1 MSITHPYPGQ
11 ALTTIEKV
19 QAVLVHDL
27 DGRITDV
34 NQRYL
39 DICGYRREEL
49 VGQPLMMLNEDQDTD
64 RIAPV
69 DFMSALCRGAAQK
82 TEAVHV
88 AKNGDN
94 YWVYETHVPVM
105 SSDGQLEQ
113 VIIFALDQ
121 TKMNLRAK
129 EHLALQDAVSRSQA
143 VIEMKPNGEII
154 SANENFL
161 KTFGYT
167 AAEIKGRHHSIF
179 CEPAYA
185 NSMEYRQFWTDLE
198 NGYFHAGEFHRLAK
212 GGRDVWIVASYNP
225 VIDKCGNVL
234 RVVKYAADVTVR
246 KRALLEKAES
256 RQQAV
261 SRSQAVIEF
270 KATGEIISANENFLT
285 ALDYTLP
292 EIVGRH
298 HSMFCDPAYTQTSE
312 YRQFWQELEG
322 GRYQTGEYR
331 RVAKGGREVWIVA
344 SYNPVL
350 DDQGN
355 VSSVIKYATD
365 VTPRKH
371 AVNELIVGL
380 DKLAHG
386 DLTPRISE
394 GISAEFGSVRES
406 FNLTLESFT
415 EMVED
420 IRKQAELMNTEAGE
434 IARGAGDLARR
445 GESQAASLE
454 ETASAV
460 EQISG
465 NIAMTSESANDAD
478 SAARDAQAVVLRGAE
493 VVSQAIAAI
502 ERIDEHTK
510 QMGEFTRVIE
520 GFAFQTNLLSIN
532 AAVEAARAGE
542 VGRGFAVVA
551 NEVRNLA
558 QQSAKASQSIADLIS
573 KSETEVKAGV
583 KLVRDAGSSLDQIR
597 EAVSGMVENIAGIA
611 HATTEQ
617 ATGVREVSQALS
629 QLDSVNQANLSM
641 SEQYAAAAASLSSQV
656 EELGAMMDR
665 FNTGEEIPAASR
677 PSGNRLGSS
686 RKVA

>member
-1 MSITHPYPGQ
+1 MIPPIPKPRNT
-11 ALTTIEKV
+11 A
-19 QAVLVHDL
+19 
-27 DGRITDV
+27 
-34 NQRYL
+34 
-39 DICGYRREEL
+39 
-49 VGQPLMMLNEDQDTD
+49 
-64 RIAPV
+64 
-69 DFMSALCRGAAQK
+69 
-82 TEAVHV
+82 
-88 AKNGDN
+88 
-94 YWVYETHVPVM
+94 
-105 SSDGQLEQ
+105 SSG
-113 VIIFALDQ
+113 
-121 TKMNLRAK
+121 KSWR
-129 EHLALQDAVSRSQA
+129 
-143 VIEMKPNGEII
+143 
-154 SANENFL
+154 
-161 KTFGYT
+161 
-167 AAEIKGRHHSIF
+167 
-179 CEPAYA
+179 
-185 NSMEYRQFWTDLE
+185 
-198 NGYFHAGEFHRLAK
+198 
-212 GGRDVWIVASYNP
+212 
-225 VIDKCGNVL
+225 
-234 RVVKYAADVTVR
+234 
-246 KRALLEKAES
+246 
-256 RQQAV
+256 
-261 SRSQAVIEF
+261 
-270 KATGEIISANENFLT
+270 
-285 ALDYTLP
+285 
-292 EIVGRH
+292 
-298 HSMFCDPAYTQTSE
+298 
-312 YRQFWQELEG
+312 

-406 FNLTLESFT
+406 FNLTLRSFT

-465 NIAMTSESANDAD
+465 NIAMTSDRPMTRIGGARCSGGGSTRRGGRLASDCRDRAYRRAYQAD
-478 SAARDAQAVVLRGAE
+478 GRVYPRDR
-493 VVSQAIAAI
+493 
-502 ERIDEHTK
+502 
-510 QMGEFTRVIE
+510 RVR
-520 GFAFQTNLLSIN
+520 FPDDLLSIN